1 MCNALAAKVRA
12 AVASQTYEQFHKQ
25 QAYYIR
31 KAIFGASKENG
42 INDYFDFKTN
52 GLRIKNVD
60 IYSVEP
66 ESRETQRKLKRSV
79 N

>member
-12 AVASQTYEQFHKQ
+12 AVASQTYESFHKQ
-25 QAYYIR
+25 QAFYIR
-31 KAIFGASKENG
+31 KAIFGVDEGNH
-42 INDYFDFKTN
+42 INDYFDIETN
-52 GLRIKNVD
+52 GLRVQNVD

-66 ESRETQRKLKRSV
+66 ESREPQRKLKKSV